1 MFQLAYVR
9 SGNSARKYVLG
20 SESELSAP
28 AASFTSQIL
37 YTAIASPVFPVVV
50 GRKNAVVWQQL
61 GFSEDALQAGKQLS
75 LPSGEKKYHT
85 STRQR
90 SAARKK
96 LQSYGTQQNRGS
108 QKRKTWCCTFSMR
121 LNSSS
126 EKRRREKPGLLWHS
140 LISFM
145 SSSRCSDS
153 RETLRPPTMLRLR
166 LGRALSVQNVECAG
180 QAGTSAQNV
189 QNTESA
195 DQDGTTHQQSRD
207 QDDDDP
213 QLAGIPKRKAQPLV
227 VSDDEDEVTSNSTP
241 STMRPTPA
249 QDIMKEKIA
258 KLRVELDLTEIAKKS
273 LVADVTEHEKA
284 RKLRRKIDG
293 YEKKLKLK
301 EKQRVYA
308 MKHREN
314 KKQKIIELC
323 SKNPDAAKSLTPRA
337 GPGRPRLEEEQSEL
351 LKAVVDLAMFGAST
365 EERRRCEIVL
375 TVHTLSELTDKL
387 IELGFNI
394 SRSATYIRQ
403 LPRRTDTREAK
414 RHVVTVPVKLSR
426 PEADHHKA
434 HQDQYFCVAF
444 IRSLETVASV
454 LGPHSVNFLSQD
466 DKARVPIGLIAAN
479 KQAPLV
485 MHVEYKVSLPD
496 HDFVIASTHKLIPSV
511 YALCEVKPNEMGL
524 PEAVSYSGP
533 TYIAIRSGKRSSPT
547 ATSHAQDL
555 ETLLT
560 LEPFYKFMK
569 NGDGKV
575 KPVLIISSDGG
586 PDENPR
592 YRKVI
597 AHARRMAPL
606 SRELTGVVLPHDSFG
621 THLDSNGR
629 TVDVSLEKDNL
640 KKAGEILA
648 EIWSAVCIDG
658 HEVVKCDYRDCCSP
672 RRSALHMILH
682 DRFLSPPYPITQVD
696 GHLTI
701 PDPEEHDGKSFAPFL
716 IRHCLPIQPLH
727 AFIGMPY
734 DLYCPSVRRDL
745 EERCCSTCGIYFS
758 SITRAAEH
766 RRAVHRAPAALARK
780 VRPSRI
786 VTRRATDL
794 LCASD
799 NGLEWLNRN
808 EVEGA
813 DDFTENHMDMLVP
826 VVTLETVHESPWTE
840 LE

>member
-1 MFQLAYVR
+1 M
-9 SGNSARKYVLG
+9 
-20 SESELSAP
+20 
-28 AASFTSQIL
+28 
-37 YTAIASPVFPVVV
+37 
-50 GRKNAVVWQQL
+50 
-61 GFSEDALQAGKQLS
+61 
-75 LPSGEKKYHT
+75 
-85 STRQR
+85 
-90 SAARKK
+90 
-96 LQSYGTQQNRGS
+96 QQNRGS

-145 SSSRCSDS
+145 SSSRFYDS
-153 RETLRPPTMLRLR
+153 RETLRPPTMLRLKLGRVLGVFKMWRAQVR
-166 LGRALSVQNVECAG
+166 LGRVLRIFKTRNLQIRMGLIISSQG
-180 QAGTSAQNV
+180 IK
-189 QNTESA
+189 
-195 DQDGTTHQQSRD
+195 TTTT
-207 QDDDDP
+207 
-213 QLAGIPKRKAQPLV
+213 LNWQPLV
-227 VSDDEDEVTSNSTP
+227 ASDDVDEVTSNSTL
-241 STMRPTPA
+241 SAMRPTPT

-258 KLRVELDLTEIAKKS
+258 KLRVELDLTERRKKS
-273 LVADVTEHEKA
+273 LVADGTEPEKA
-284 RKLRRKIDG
+284 RKLQQEIDG

-301 EKQRVYA
+301 EKQRVCA

-314 KKQKIIELC
+314 KKQKINELC
-323 SKNPDAAKSLTPRA
+323 LKNSDAAKSLTPRA
-337 GPGRPRLEEEQSEL
+337 GPGRARLEEEQSEL
-351 LKAVVDLAMFGAST
+351 LKAVVDLAMFGASG
-365 EERRRCEIVL
+365 EERRCCEIVR
-375 TVHTLSELTDKL
+375 TIHTLSEITDKL
-387 IELGFNI
+387 IELE
-394 SRSATYIRQ
+394 
-403 LPRRTDTREAK
+403 RTDTRKAK
-414 RHVVTVPVKLSR
+414 RHVVTVPVKLIC
-426 PEADHHKA
+426 PEGDHHKA
-434 HQDQYFCVAF
+434 HQDQYFCVAS

-466 DKARVPIGLIAAN
+466 DKARVTIGLVAAN

-485 MHVEYKVSLPD
+485 RHVEYKVWLPD
-496 HDFVIASTHKLIPSV
+496 HDFVIASRHKLIPSM
-511 YALCEVKPNEMGL
+511 YALCEVKPNEMRR

-533 TYIAIRSGKRSSPT
+533 PYIAISSGKHSSST

-555 ETLLT
+555 DTLLT
-560 LEPFYKFMK
+560 LEPFYNFMK

-597 AHARRMAPL
+597 AHAIEHFKKYDLGAIFIVTNAPGRSAFNRVERRMAPL

-621 THLDSNGR
+621 THLDSNSR
-629 TVDVSLEKDNL
+629 TVDVSLEKDNF

-658 HEVVKCDYRDCCSP
+658 HEVVAKYIDPNNDTSNVTDLPSEEWYAEHVRESQYVLQVVKCDDRDCWSP

-682 DRFLSPPYPITQVD
+682 DCFLSPPYPITQVD

-701 PDPEEHDGKSFAPFL
+701 PDREEHDGKTFAPFF
-716 IRHCLPIQPLH
+716 IRHCFPIQPLH

-734 DLYCPSVRRDL
+734 DLYCPSVHRDI
-745 EERCCSTCGIYFS
+745 EERCCSTCSIYFS

-780 VRPSRI
+780 VRPSQI
-786 VTRRATDL
+786 VTRLATDL

-826 VVTLETVHESPWTE
+826 VVTLDTVHDCVVSFHLVVRSSSSSAPLNAALGSRRRGRRGRRGPWTTAGH
-840 LE
+840 LTKAKAKADLALPPSPPSLSSPHL

>member
-1 MFQLAYVR
+1 MSLYHNYYEAYVKIHVYKTKKCCQEEVTKLWNAAKQR
-9 SGNSARKYVLG
+9 FSKKEALVLHVQHEIEQLLREAEERKARTALAFLNKGNTKTSNDASA
-20 SESELSAP
+20 
-28 AASFTSQIL
+28 
-37 YTAIASPVFPVVV
+37 
-50 GRKNAVVWQQL
+50 
-61 GFSEDALQAGKQLS
+61 
-75 LPSGEKKYHT
+75 
-85 STRQR
+85 
-90 SAARKK
+90 
-96 LQSYGTQQNRGS
+96 
-108 QKRKTWCCTFSMR
+108 
-121 LNSSS
+121 
-126 EKRRREKPGLLWHS
+126 
-140 LISFM
+140 
-145 SSSRCSDS
+145 
-153 RETLRPPTMLRLR
+153 
-166 LGRALSVQNVECAG
+166 
-180 QAGTSAQNV
+180 QAGTSAQCSKRGMRRSGWD
-189 QNTESA
+189 ERSECSKHGICGSGWDYSSA
-195 DQDGTTHQQSRD
+195 VKGSRRR
-207 QDDDDP
+207 P
-213 QLAGIPKRKAQPLV
+213 PSTGG
-227 VSDDEDEVTSNSTP
+227 DDEDEVTSNSTP
-241 STMRPTPA
+241 SAMRPTPA

-258 KLRVELDLTEIAKKS
+258 KLRVELDLTERPKKS
-273 LVADVTEHEKA
+273 LVADGTEHEKA
-284 RKLRRKIDG
+284 L
-293 YEKKLKLK
+293 
-301 EKQRVYA
+301 YA

-337 GPGRPRLEEEQSEL
+337 GPGRPRLEEEQSKL
-351 LKAVVDLAMFGAST
+351 LKAVVDLAMFGASD
-365 EERRRCEIVL
+365 EERRRCEIVR
-375 TVHTLSELTDKL
+375 TDHTLSELTDKL
-387 IELGFNI
+387 IELGFNT

-434 HQDQYFCVAF
+434 HQDQYFCVTS

-496 HDFVIASTHKLIPSV
+496 HDFVIASRYKLIPSV
-511 YALCEVKPNEMGL
+511 YALCEVKPNEMGR

-533 TYIAIRSGKRSSPT
+533 TYIVIKSGKHSSST

-555 ETLLT
+555 DNLLT
-560 LEPFYKFMK
+560 LEPLQFYEERRRSAF
-569 NGDGKV
+569 NRV
-575 KPVLIISSDGG
+575 
-586 PDENPR
+586 E
-592 YRKVI
+592 
-597 AHARRMAPL
+597 RRMAPL
-606 SRELTGVVLPHDSFG
+606 SRELTGVVLPQDSFG
-621 THLDSNGR
+621 AHLDSKGR
-629 TVDVSLEKDNL
+629 TVDVSLEKDNF

-648 EIWSAVCIDG
+648 EIWSAVCTDG
-658 HEVVKCDYRDCCSP
+658 HEVVAKYIDPNNDTSNVPDLPSEEWYAEHVRESQYLLQVVKCDDRDCCSP
-672 RRSALHMILH
+672 RRSALHMILN